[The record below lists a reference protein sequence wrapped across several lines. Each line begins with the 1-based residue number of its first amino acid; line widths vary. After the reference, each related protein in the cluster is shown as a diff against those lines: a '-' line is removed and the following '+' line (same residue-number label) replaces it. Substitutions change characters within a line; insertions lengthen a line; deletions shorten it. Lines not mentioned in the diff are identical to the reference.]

1 MFYQGIPSFPNR
13 LPFPL
18 SPHTKPVDLSL
29 GLKSLNNQTSSTE
42 HKRMMRIFS
51 TQALASNINSQIKW
65 TQGPYNGNHEGDK
78 NGDPT

>member
-1 MFYQGIPSFPNR
+1 
-13 LPFPL
+13 
-18 SPHTKPVDLSL
+18 
-29 GLKSLNNQTSSTE
+29 
-42 HKRMMRIFS
+42 MMRIFS